1 VPLTAG
7 QRRYLR
13 GIAHRRKVTVWMGRQ
28 GLVPA
33 LLNEI
38 DTALDAHELVKFRLV
53 AGDRPGREQI
63 LRELC
68 AATRSELVQRIGNVA
83 TLYRR
88 RPKEPAIILPA
99 E

>member
-1 VPLTAG
+1 MPLTAG

-13 GIAHRRKVTVWMGRQ
+13 GLAHRRKVTVQMGRH
-28 GLVPA
+28 GLVPTVVSE
-33 LLNEI
+33 L
-38 DTALDAHELVKFRLV
+38 DTALHAHELVKFRLM
-53 AGDRPGREQI
+53 AGDRDGRDQVV
-63 LRELC
+63 RELC
-68 AATRSELVQRIGNVA
+68 AATGSELVQRIGNVA